1 MVLKGNPSP
10 VVAAGL
16 RAEERKLN
24 LQITDRARSP
34 GQYRAPHEDRSVAAA
49 ELSFHLHLDIAQQDQ
64 RQDRRAR
71 RLYYV
76 SAPSSTRWRG
86 AVLAR

>member
-24 LQITDRARSP
+24 LQIARQGKITWVNIERP
-34 GQYRAPHEDRSVAAA
+34 TRDEIEWLRQNYR
-49 ELSFHLHLDIAQQDQ
+49 FHPPPS
-64 RQDRRAR
+64 R
-71 RLYYV
+71 RL
-76 SAPSSTRWRG
+76 S
-86 AVLAR
+86 